1 MTISSTTV
9 PRTYTC
15 NVTNVIKVVFVMTE
29 NYLFVAPYKNGAKRR
44 MWALIDATDSHK
56 WVFGIEKGKGGY
68 MHIQARIRVGNDGF
82 DHIKAWFPEAHI
94 EKCADKWTYERKDG
108 RFASSEDTD
117 EVRKQRFGHPRG
129 WQKTCIR
136 ALKTQNDRQIDV
148 MYDPVGNMGKSWLV
162 GHLFETGKAHVVQA
176 QNTAKGL
183 IQDCAS
189 EYIDNGYKPICII
202 DIPRTWKWTDDIYVA
217 IERIKDGL
225 IKDPRY
231 GSRTINIHGVK
242 VLVMCNAMPKVGN
255 LSADRWRIATLS

>member
-1 MTISSTTV
+1 MGTI
-9 PRTYTC
+9 PRFRGD
-15 NVTNVIKVVFVMTE
+15 K
-29 NYLFVAPYKNGAKRR
+29 AQWKR
-44 MWALIDATDSHK
+44 LIDRYDIHK
-56 WVFGIEKGKGGY
+56 WVIGIEKGRDGLK
-68 MHIQARIRVGNDGF
+68 HLQIRIRMRDGEDDKGRDAF
-82 DHIKAWFPEAHI
+82 DVLKWYFPQGHFEP
-94 EKCADKWTYERKDG
+94 CSDTWNYERKDG
-108 RFASSEDTD
+108 HYWTSEDTI
-117 EVRKQRFGHPRG
+117 EVRKQRFGKPNK
-129 WQKTCIR
+129 WQKLCIETLR
-136 ALKTQNDRQIDV
+136 KQNNRQIDV
-148 MYDPVGNMGKSWLV
+148 IYDPEGNKGKSWLT

-242 VLVMCNAMPKVGN
+242 VLVMCNAMPKVGK
-255 LSADRWRIATLS
+255 LSADRWRIHELNGWYQIVPRTAST